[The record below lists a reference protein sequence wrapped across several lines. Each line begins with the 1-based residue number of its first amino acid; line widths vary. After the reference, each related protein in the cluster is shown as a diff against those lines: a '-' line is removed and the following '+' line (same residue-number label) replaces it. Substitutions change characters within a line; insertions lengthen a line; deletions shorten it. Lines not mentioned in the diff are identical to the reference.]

1 MAIFNI
7 INFKIYL
14 IMRKFFVL
22 LAGMVLFL
30 ASSLTFIYVKG
41 ENDSVNDLLSANV
54 DALADDEPG
63 GKLDTNYNRIDSK
76 CEIFVSA
83 GTQIN
88 LFGVGVITAKADGTI
103 AIDGKVVCESKGNST
118 CRPVECSDLYSVILH
133 GGER

>member
-54 DALADDEPG
+54 DALADNESSG
-63 GKLDTNYNRIDSK
+63 GLDANYHRIDSK
-76 CEIFVSA
+76 CEVFVSA
-83 GTQIN
+83 GMQIDI
-88 LFGVGVITAKADGTI
+88 FGIGIITAKADGKI
-103 AIDGKVVCESKGNST
+103 AIDGKVVCQSKGNET